1 MILEESVRFALILL
15 NEEAVNLE
23 IKINNID
30 KIGTPAAYATG
41 SCLYITIALFCI
53 VLSLSSGVI
62 LSTATL
68 VGLIAIPP
76 VGGLLVGR
84 FAFFSTINAHQNRS
98 ARQQEIMKIVKAIHN
113 LIAAVEKS
121 SEEPKCRLSVEA

>member
-1 MILEESVRFALILL
+1 MPVQIILKPYAKFLRISPDSLDEMILKESVRFALTLL
-15 NEEAVNLE
+15 NELALSIAV
-23 IKINNID
+23 
-30 KIGTPAAYATG
+30 
-41 SCLYITIALFCI
+41 FCI
-53 VLSLSSGVI
+53 ALSLSSGVI
-62 LSTATL
+62 LSTSTL

-76 VGGLLVGR
+76 VGGLLVGI